1 MDLYRKQQ
9 QYYADTP
16 SDQLLQEVMKT
27 FEDIPS
33 KVQQYPQMRR
43 DIKSFLESQS
53 DKSIRIL
60 FELSKRMKCL
70 EAAASGTS
78 IHTVASSSNK
88 EEKLLGKL
96 QEVENTL
103 TSRLSQMEV
112 NLKHEISE
120 LNIGNDDRG
129 ADILEHMFK
138 NFEETK
144 AEIVKSTEGVV
155 GRTQALFED
164 LAGTVARDVV
174 EAKTQ
179 ISQITKGL
187 TAESNMVP
195 QTYASAAATKPGR
208 RPALHS
214 MAVTFED
221 NQETAEEVLA
231 RVRKAVDARGTG
243 LKINKIRKAKNST
256 VILGCDTE
264 VELDKVRE
272 RIKSHGDGLIV
283 APMKNK
289 DPLVVLK
296 DVFMDNDDNEMVK
309 ALYAQNAD
317 IFMGLSQEEMDLTIK
332 FKKRTRNPKTSHVVI
347 QVRPKVWQ
355 RMTEAGALYLDLQ
368 RVRVEDQSPL
378 IQCTKCLA
386 FGHGRKLCTESVDK
400 CSHCGGPHL
409 REKCADYAA
418 GIEPQCC
425 NCLHSKLRSTDHN
438 AFSVECPTRKKW
450 DYLAR
455 SNTAYI

>member
-1 MDLYRKQQ
+1 MDLYRRQQ
-9 QYYADTP
+9 QNYAEIP
-16 SDQLLQEVMKT
+16 SEKLLLEVMKT

-43 DIKSFLESQS
+43 DIKSFLEVQS
-53 DKSIRIL
+53 DRCIRML
-60 FELSKRMKCL
+60 FELSKRMKTL
-70 EAAASGTS
+70 EAAAPETS
-78 IHTVASSSNK
+78 TQTAALFSDK
-88 EEKLLGKL
+88 EQKLLEKLA
-96 QEVENTL
+96 EMENVIT
-103 TSRLSQMEV
+103 TRISQTEA
-112 NLKHEISE
+112 NLKKEVAE
-120 LNIGNDDRG
+120 LNSTNDDRG
-129 ADILEHMFK
+129 ANIVEYVY
-138 NFEETK
+138 NRFEEAK
-144 AEIVKSTEGVV
+144 VAIGKSTEGVV
-155 GRTQALFED
+155 GRTQARLED
-164 LAGTVARDVV
+164 LVGTVAGDVA
-174 EAKTQ
+174 EAKMQ
-179 ISQITKGL
+179 ISDIAKGL
-187 TAESNMVP
+187 ISESSTIP
-195 QTYASAAATKPGR
+195 KTYANAAAAKPGR
-208 RPALHS
+208 RPALYS

-221 NQETAEEVLA
+221 DQETAEEVLA
-231 RVRKAVDARGTG
+231 RVKKAVDAGGTG
-243 LKINKIRKAKNST
+243 LKVNKVRKAKNSA

-264 VELDKVRE
+264 IELEKVRE
-272 RIKSHGDGLIV
+272 RIESHGEGLIV
-283 APMKNK
+283 KPMKNK

-296 DVFMDNDDNEMVK
+296 DVFIDNDDDEMIK
-309 ALYAQNAD
+309 ALYAQNTD
-317 IFMGLSQEEMDLTIK
+317 IFMGLSQEEMDLIIK
-332 FKKRTRNPKTSHVVI
+332 YKKRTRNPKTSHVVI